1 MSLISDALQKAQ
13 EQRGKSQF
21 RISDWNSASLGSA
34 QERTPPPRTS
44 SSGFFFANLAVLAA
58 VCLVA
63 LYFFRDRAASRE
75 HSVPN
80 IATTVPASAAE
91 QKPELSTGVSA
102 SVPISST
109 AESTEVAPAPA
120 PSIAMAVKEPPV
132 TSDYEL
138 GGTSS
143 LGSNTLLSIIRKE
156 DKRSLWVA
164 VGKTVGEVTAVSYD
178 PSADRAVIRVR
189 GSLLSVASKESARAE
204 PATHPAE

>member
-21 RISDWNSASLGSA
+21 RISDWNSAALGAA
-34 QERTPPPRTS
+34 QERTPPARTS

-58 VCLVA
+58 VCVVA
-63 LYFFRDRAASRE
+63 LYFFRDRSASVEHAAPSVATT
-75 HSVPN
+75 SVP
-80 IATTVPASAAE
+80 APAAE
-91 QKPELSTGVSA
+91 QKPELSTAAPIPSTSA
-102 SVPISST
+102 S
-109 AESTEVAPAPA
+109 AEIAPAPA
-120 PSIAMAVKEPPV
+120 PAVAMAANEPPV
-132 TSDYEL
+132 TADYEL

-143 LGSNTLLSIIRKE
+143 LGSNTLLSIVRKE

-189 GSLLSVASKESARAE
+189 GSLLSVASKESGRAD

>member
-21 RISDWNSASLGSA
+21 RISDWNSATLGAA
-34 QERTPPPRTS
+34 QERTPPVRTS

-58 VCLVA
+58 VCVVA
-63 LYFFRDRAASRE
+63 LYFFRDRAASHE
-75 HSVPN
+75 HASSNV
-80 IATTVPASAAE
+80 ATTTVPTPAAE
-91 QKPELSTGVSA
+91 QKPEPSTAVSA
-102 SVPISST
+102 SAPISS

-120 PSIAMAVKEPPV
+120 RSPAMAVKEPTV

-189 GSLLSVASKESARAE
+189 GSLLSVVSKESARAE